1 MKRLQI
7 ITLFFILTRF
17 IFATGQHFDYVVFN
31 GDTLV
36 TYSDIFKQYPN
47 YKQLTEKIYNEVE
60 SKDMKVN
67 PQNYVSNE
75 REVLDY
81 HSTWIMKNN
90 KLILTGIESGSS
102 KTVYADLRKIFG
114 DKVTEGIVFAD
125 WLTDTISLCK
135 GKVLAAGVDPIYDN
149 EIELIIKNGYLTE
162 NTTYKNYIAKI
173 SKIRADESFI
183 YSRINWKRLPNIKN
197 RYIQTYIG
205 IKPNKDGHFESFAEG
220 SFVFVDSKVVTDKDN
235 VFLKEAFRI
244 ASLIP
249 EWDVIY
255 RKNQIVIQP
264 LTIVFDNKMKRKY
277 NR

>member
-7 ITLFFILTRF
+7 IALLLILTRF
-17 IFATGQHFDYVVFN
+17 IFATGQHFDYVVLN

-36 TYSDIFKQYPN
+36 TYSDIFRQYPN
-47 YKQLTEKIYNEVE
+47 YKELTEKIYKEVE
-60 SKDMKVN
+60 SEDMKVN

-75 REVLDY
+75 HVVLDY
-81 HSTWIMKNN
+81 NSTWIIKND

-102 KTVYADLRKIFG
+102 KTVSADLRNIFG

-135 GKVLAAGVDPIYDN
+135 GKILVGGVDPVYDN
-149 EIELIIKNGYLTE
+149 EIELKIKNGYLTE
-162 NTTYKNYIAKI
+162 NTTYKNYIAQI
-173 SKIRADESFI
+173 SKIRADETFI
-183 YSRINWKRLPNIKN
+183 YSRIDWKRLPNVKN
-197 RYIQTYIG
+197 RYIQAYIG
-205 IKPNKDGHFESFAEG
+205 IKPNKDGHFESFAED

-244 ASLIP
+244 ASLIT

-264 LTIVFDNKMKRKY
+264 LMIVFDNKMKRKY